1 MRIVFLLILSVLSL
15 SARFDE
21 RCEASVTDLLLF
33 TCHVILWLLE
43 MTNYILALIY
53 MHSNMD
59 RKALWFLCF

>member
-53 MHSNMD
+53 MH
-59 RKALWFLCF
+59 